1 MTAISRL
8 DDLFRHTPVTQ
19 VTLNRDTHSL
29 VWNRKSGKDQADEAT
44 FGLLYCQRCGR
55 TWPWMRRHQAFKNA
69 VCQLPPQLSPPHSW
83 VSSMQPTQHHDPP
96 APSSA
101 ADDIQHSPP
110 KGMSSL
116 SVLGVASDA
125 SHRITVFLAA
135 PMLMMRRFHPLMF
148 AVACGT
154 SLRAAIP
161 SSTTMFMMMQCH
173 LSMLGSTESCRQVP
187 MMCHVWGSDNMF
199 PRSE

>member
-1 MTAISRL
+1 MKPRL
-8 DDLFRHTPVTQ
+8 GSFTVNVVAALGLGCAVIKPSKTPSVNRH
-19 VTLNRDTHSL
+19 LNFHLHIPGFLACSPRSTTI
-29 VWNRKSGKDQADEAT
+29 R
-44 FGLLYCQRCGR
+44 
-55 TWPWMRRHQAFKNA
+55 
-69 VCQLPPQLSPPHSW
+69 QLPAAQL
-83 VSSMQPTQHHDPP
+83 TTFK
-96 APSSA
+96 
-101 ADDIQHSPP
+101 HSPP

-154 SLRAAIP
+154 SLRTAIP
-161 SSTTMFMMMQCH
+161 SSMTMFMMMQCH

-187 MMCHVWGSDNMF
+187 MMCHVWGSDDVI